1 MLPSIKLAGDAVLKM
16 RMYSPT
22 ANAVAVEA
30 RLVVKDLDP
39 VAIATEEVDVN
50 PA

>member
-1 MLPSIKLAGDAVLKM
+1 M
-16 RMYSPT
+16 RTWLPT

-30 RLVVKDLDP
+30 RLVVNVCDP
-39 VAIATEEVDVN
+39 VLIVIDVVLVN